1 MAKTTK
7 KHMSKDD
14 KLMWEQL
21 YTYVKT
27 SVLCYD
33 ENQSLSKHQVLRLKG
48 LLNNKFMAN
57 NNISDTA
64 NYSYEIV
71 LNTFKYCKPN
81 IEKGLRNNTFADENH
96 RFNYIV
102 KIVEANL
109 NTVYCKMKNVEKAK
123 EKAETMDI
131 SMFEHTGAE
140 YKPKN
145 NVVKNKFEDL
155 W

>member
-1 MAKTTK
+1 MAKITK
-7 KHMSKDD
+7 KHMSKED

-64 NYSYEIV
+64 NYSYEII

-81 IEKGLRNNTFADENH
+81 IEKGLRNNTFVDENH

-123 EKAETMDI
+123 EKIEVIDTNI
-131 SMFEHTGAE
+131 IEYQGAE
-140 YKPKN
+140 YKTKSKIN
-145 NVVKNKFEDL
+145 DKFSDL

>member
-33 ENQSLSKHQVLRLKG
+33 KNQSLSKYQVLRLKG

-109 NTVYCKMKNVEKAK
+109 NTVYCKMKNVKKAK
-123 EKAETMDI
+123 EKIEVIDTDNI
-131 SMFEHTGAE
+131 SE
-140 YKPKN
+140 YVN
-145 NVVKNKFEDL
+145 IFKNKERKINKKLDEL